1 MSEGTPIGT
10 FLPLTS
16 LKNLTAQV
24 NFLRWLKKTQQN
36 AWLMSPIS
44 DPINKPYKNYGVG
57 YAPIFLEN
65 TVDDQRSDDQV
76 NLLDRQDFFSRH
88 RSWLNDYTL
97 HQALSEYF
105 GSDKWWTWPAEL
117 HFRQPAALE
126 EWRLRLQNR
135 ISFFLD
141 QQYQLAN
148 HFAILKAEA
157 VNREI
162 SLIGDLPFYVA
173 QESPLVWA
181 NQDCF
186 LLRKN
191 GDLKMESG
199 VPSLPDEPF
208 AAQYWG
214 HPLYDWQGV
223 SLEKIIAIFNLRLDF
238 LASIFDLVRIDH
250 ANGFFRYGIMY
261 PDQPNWSKKVSGPGK
276 KALNLILEHAQT
288 LELGLFF
295 ENIGSQTMRLEQY
308 MKENKIIGMSVLT
321 LAVNL
326 DAEAENQFNKV
337 SRKLLNLDNYQ
348 GNQVIF
354 TSTHDTLPLSSWWR
368 ILPSAIKNKFLQINN
383 FSPDLTEDK
392 LLSKIRQRLC
402 TNSAKLVI
410 IPWQDWHNL
419 DFRFNVPGHE
429 ELADWNHLIESEKY
443 L

>member
-1 MSEGTPIGT
+1 MSESTPIGT

-24 NFLRWLKKTQQN
+24 NFLRWLKKTHQN
-36 AWLMSPIS
+36 AWLMAPLS
-44 DPINKPYKNYGVG
+44 DPIDKPYKNYGIG
-57 YAPIFLEN
+57 YSRIFLEN
-65 TVDDQRSDDQV
+65 QLGDQESDDKV
-76 NLLDRQDFFSRH
+76 NLLDRQEFFSHH

-157 VNREI
+157 TNREI

-191 GDLKMESG
+191 GDLKMVSG

-214 HPLYDWQGV
+214 HPLYNWQEA
-223 SLEKIIAIFNLRLDF
+223 SLEKIIALFNLRLDF
-238 LASIFDLVRIDH
+238 LVSIFDLVRVDH
-250 ANGFFRYGIMY
+250 ANGFFVTGLCILTN
-261 PDQPNWSKKVSGPGK
+261 PIGPKK
-276 KALNLILEHAQT
+276 
-288 LELGLFF
+288 
-295 ENIGSQTMRLEQY
+295 
-308 MKENKIIGMSVLT
+308 
-321 LAVNL
+321 
-326 DAEAENQFNKV
+326 
-337 SRKLLNLDNYQ
+337 
-348 GNQVIF
+348 
-354 TSTHDTLPLSSWWR
+354 
-368 ILPSAIKNKFLQINN
+368 
-383 FSPDLTEDK
+383 
-392 LLSKIRQRLC
+392 
-402 TNSAKLVI
+402 
-410 IPWQDWHNL
+410 
-419 DFRFNVPGHE
+419 
-429 ELADWNHLIESEKY
+429 
-443 L
+443 